1 MPLIGGI
8 KQAYAFGAGDLGR
21 PGQKT
26 VVSWKSPHGRALP
39 DWKSR
44 VLVMGIVNLTPDSFS
59 DGGRWATPEAAAAGA
74 AELVAQGADVLDLG
88 AESTRP
94 GAEPVEPRTEAGR
107 LLPALRAIRARLPD
121 TPISVDTRHLEVAEA
136 ALAAGADILN
146 DIQGVAEADPSRPSL
161 AGLAAAT
168 GAPWILMHSRPLG
181 PDEAVWPTVA
191 AACERAVDAAL
202 RAGVRREQLWLD
214 PGFGFGKTPAQNLEL
229 AGRLSNLVRLGLPVL
244 LGTSRKSTLGKVLGE
259 PDPLRRGPA
268 DAACAAWGIA
278 EGASMIRVHDV
289 AAAAPVVRMAEAL
302 RAGRSW
308 VERPP
313 GCPTRIR
320 T

>member
-1 MPLIGGI
+1 
-8 KQAYAFGAGDLGR
+8 
-21 PGQKT
+21 
-26 VVSWKSPHGRALP
+26 
-39 DWKSR
+39 
-44 VLVMGIVNLTPDSFS
+44 MGIVNLTPDSFS
-59 DGGRWATPEAAAAGA
+59 DGGRWPSPEAAAAGA
-74 AELVAQGADVLDLG
+74 AELVEQGADILDLG

-94 GAEPVEPRTEAGR
+94 GAAAVDPATEADR
-107 LLPALRAIRARLPD
+107 LLPALRAIRERLPG
-121 TPISVDTRHLEVAEA
+121 TPLSVDTRNRAVAEA

-146 DIQGVAEADPSRPSL
+146 DVQGVAPPDPARPSL
-161 AGLAAAT
+161 APLAAAT
-168 GAPWILMHSRPLG
+168 GAPWILMHSRALG
-181 PDEAVWPTVA
+181 ADEPVWPNVADDCARAVA
-191 AACERAVDAAL
+191 AALE
-202 RAGVRREQLWLD
+202 AGVRRDQLWLD
-214 PGFGFGKTPAQNLEL
+214 PGFGFGKGPAQNLEL

-268 DAACAAWGIA
+268 DAACAAWGVA

-289 AAAAPVVRMAEAL
+289 AAAVPVIRMAEAL
-302 RAGRSW
+302 RAGRTW

>member
-1 MPLIGGI
+1 MLLVLATRSPSR
-8 KQAYAFGAGDLGR
+8 KKGAMR
-21 PGQKT
+21 
-26 VVSWKSPHGRALP
+26 WRSPHGRELP
-39 DWKSR
+39 DGKSR
-44 VLVMGIVNLTPDSFS
+44 VLVMGILNLTPDSFS
-59 DGGRWATPEAAAAGA
+59 DGGRWATPEAAARRAT
-74 AELVAQGADVLDLG
+74 ELVAAGADILDLG

-94 GAEPVEPRTEAGR
+94 GAAALDPTQEAER
-107 LLPALRAIRARLPD
+107 LLPALRAVRERLPAI
-121 TPISVDTRHLEVAEA
+121 PLSVDSRNLAVAEA
-136 ALAAGADILN
+136 ALGAGADILN
-146 DIQGVAEADPSRPSL
+146 DVQGVAPPDPERPSL

-168 GAPWILMHSRPLG
+168 GAPWILMHNRPMG
-181 PDEAVWPTVA
+181 PEEAVWPTVA
-191 AACERAVDAAL
+191 EEAARAVDAAL

-229 AGRLSNLVRLGLPVL
+229 VGRLSHLVRLGLPVL

-259 PDPLRRGPA
+259 PDPLRRGPG
-268 DAACAAWGIA
+268 DAACAAWGVA

-289 AAAAPVVRMAEAL
+289 AAMVPVVRMAEAL

-308 VERPP
+308 SEGPP